1 MADAVIGFLIFLI
14 VLVLIVALV
23 LWAVRRFFP
32 DIYEPARYVVGALAL
47 IAILYRLRPLA
58 GYLFSP

>member
-14 VLVLIVALV
+14 VLCLVVALI
-23 LWAVRRFFP
+23 LWAVRSFFP
-32 DIYEPARYVVGALAL
+32 TVFEPAKYIVGGLAL

-58 GYLFSP
+58 GYLFP

>member
-14 VLVLIVALV
+14 VLCLVVALI
-23 LWAVRRFFP
+23 LWAVNRFFP
-32 DIYEPARYVVGALAL
+32 DIYVPAKYVVGGLAL

-58 GYLFSP
+58 GYLFP